1 MDIVAGINKKNVK
14 AFRIFFE
21 DNFANVVIFADKYLD
36 NQDVAADIA
45 QECFIQ
51 LWCSDAE
58 FSSIEGMRAFIYTVA
73 RNLSLNH
80 LKHEAIVI
88 DWKNRNVVE
97 DILFTRDNLIEQET
111 YRLVYEA
118 IGQLAKQSKRIIL
131 LSLRGY
137 SNQEIADIM
146 NISIN
151 TVRTLKQ
158 NAYKR
163 LRILLKEHFYVFL
176 LMIN

>member
-1 MDIVAGINKKNVK
+1 MNIVAEINKKNVK
-14 AFRIFFE
+14 AFRLFFE

-36 NQDVAADIA
+36 NEDMAADIA

-51 LWCSDAE
+51 LWCSDNI
-58 FSSIEGMRAFIYTVA
+58 FSSVEGMRGFIYTIA
-73 RNLSLNH
+73 RNLSLNQI
-80 LKHEAIVI
+80 KHAHVVT
-88 DWKNRNVVE
+88 DWLNDNITE
-97 DILFTRDNLIEQET
+97 EILFTRDNLIEQET

-118 IGQLAKQSKRIIL
+118 INQLAKQSKRIIL

-146 NISIN
+146 NVSIN

-158 NAYKR
+158 NAYKK
-163 LRILLKEHFYVFL
+163 LRIILKEHFFL
-176 LMIN
+176 FLSIMN

>member
-14 AFRIFFE
+14 AFRHFFE
-21 DNFANVVIFADKYLD
+21 DNFANVVIFANKYLD

-45 QECFIQ
+45 QECFIK
-51 LWCSDAE
+51 LWCSDSE

-80 LKHEAIVI
+80 IKHENIVS
-88 DWKNRNVVE
+88 DWENLNSVE

-111 YRLVYEA
+111 YYLVYEA
-118 IGQLAKQSKRIIL
+118 INQLAKQSKRIIL

-158 NAYKR
+158 NAYKK
-163 LRILLKEHFYVFL
+163 LRILLKEHFSIFL
-176 LMIN
+176 MMMN

>member
-1 MDIVAGINKKNVK
+1 MDIVAEINKKNVK
-14 AFRIFFE
+14 AFKLFFE

-36 NQDVAADIA
+36 NQEAAADVA

-51 LWCSDAE
+51 LWCSDSE
-58 FSSIEGMRAFIYTVA
+58 FSSIEGMRGFIYTVA

-80 LKHEAIVI
+80 IKHEYIVA
-88 DWKNRNVVE
+88 DWANKRIIE
-97 DILFTRDNLIEQET
+97 DAAFTRDNFIEQET

-118 IGQLAKQSKRIIL
+118 INQLAKQSKRIIL

-137 SNQEIADIM
+137 SNQEIAEM
-146 NISIN
+146 MSISIN

-158 NAYKR
+158 NAYKK
-163 LRILLKEHFYVFL
+163 LRVLLKEHFSLFL
-176 LMIN
+176 MMMN

>member
-1 MDIVAGINKKNVK
+1 MDIVAEINKKNVK
-14 AFRIFFE
+14 AFRVFFE

-36 NQDVAADIA
+36 NQEVAADIA

-51 LWCSDAE
+51 LWCSDSQ
-58 FSSIEGMRAFIYTVA
+58 FSSIEGMRGFIYTVA

-80 LKHEAIVI
+80 IKHEHIVA
-88 DWKNRNVVE
+88 DWENHNFIE
-97 DILFTRDNLIEQET
+97 NPLFTRDNLIEQET
-111 YRLVYEA
+111 YHLIYEA
-118 IGQLAKQSKRIIL
+118 INRLAKQSKRIIL

-137 SNQEIADIM
+137 SNQEIADMM

-158 NAYKR
+158 NAYKK
-163 LRILLKEHFYVFL
+163 LRILLKEHFSVFL
-176 LMIN
+176 MMMN